1 MADQFKCRALNK
13 ICDHL
18 WISVSNSIKTQETYI
33 YADKQIMEIDPNI
46 DMTSLSTSLCQEKVQ
61 SEVQVKLLK
70 ESLEFEK
77 NISSKLLQAMGIGQH
92 IDTVA

>member
-1 MADQFKCRALNK
+1 M
-13 ICDHL
+13 
-18 WISVSNSIKTQETYI
+18 

-46 DMTSLSTSLCQEKVQ
+46 EMTSLSTSLCQEKVQ

-77 NISSKLLQAMGIGQH
+77 DITSKLLQSMGIGQH
-92 IDTVA
+92 IDTVV